1 MKKVLNC
8 DKGRPVTLDEV
19 EEAQVFKQD
28 ILSRLRSGTIED
40 DEIDILMPALQSR
53 IDGKTPIVGVSLW
66 KTAHRILFRLNI

>member
-1 MKKVLNC
+1 MVMLNL
-8 DKGRPVTLDEV
+8 DIGRPITLDEV

-53 IDGKTPIVGVSLW
+53 IDGKTPIVGVSFQP
-66 KTAHRILFRLNI
+66 KDKNTRL